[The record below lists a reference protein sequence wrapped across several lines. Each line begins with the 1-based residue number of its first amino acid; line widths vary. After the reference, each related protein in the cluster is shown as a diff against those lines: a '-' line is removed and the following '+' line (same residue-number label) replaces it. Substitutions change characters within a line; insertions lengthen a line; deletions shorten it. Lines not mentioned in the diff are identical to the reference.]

1 LITPLITKTIASF
14 RLDDSADGLPPA
26 QRIVVMQITDKLEG
40 SAAGVDTENSKI
52 YPFFLV

>member
-1 LITPLITKTIASF
+1 MLG
-14 RLDDSADGLPPA
+14 DSADGLPPA

-40 SAAGVDTENSKI
+40 SAAVVDTENSKI